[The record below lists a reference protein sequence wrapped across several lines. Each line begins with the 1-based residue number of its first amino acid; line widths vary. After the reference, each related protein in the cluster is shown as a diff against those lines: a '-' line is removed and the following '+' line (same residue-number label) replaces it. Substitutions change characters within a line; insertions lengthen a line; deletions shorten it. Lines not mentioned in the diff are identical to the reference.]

1 MLAAMLTFVPP
12 ALLLGILLSVAYATV
27 LHLWKGRSLRD
38 LLLYLIASAG
48 GFAAGQLL
56 GLLLQIPLPRIGQVH
71 VFEASVFAWVAL
83 VGVRELT
90 VARRV
95 QP

>member
-1 MLAAMLTFVPP
+1 MLAYVPP
-12 ALLLGILLSVAYATV
+12 ALLLGLLLSVAYAGL

-48 GFAAGQLL
+48 GFAIGQLF

-71 VFEASVFAWVAL
+71 VVEATVFAWVAL

-90 VARRV
+90 VARRA

>member
-1 MLAAMLTFVPP
+1 MMALLPP
-12 ALLLGILLSVAYATV
+12 ALVLGVALCLLYAGL
-27 LHLWKGRSLRD
+27 LHLWKGRTLRD
-38 LLLYLIASAG
+38 LLLYLAASGG

-71 VFEASVFAWVAL
+71 VIEASLFAWLAL
-83 VGVRELT
+83 IGVRELT
-90 VARRV
+90 VARRP